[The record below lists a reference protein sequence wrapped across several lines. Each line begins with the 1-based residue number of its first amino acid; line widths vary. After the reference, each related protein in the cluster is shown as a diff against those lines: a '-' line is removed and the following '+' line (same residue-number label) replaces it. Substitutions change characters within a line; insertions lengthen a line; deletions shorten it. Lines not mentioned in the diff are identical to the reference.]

1 MIRTRLSFAFA
12 AMVSLATAQ
21 GLFTLWATSSA
32 ARHAERSVVATSML
46 NHYLELGA
54 NKQRLKVWFAQSALA
69 SDAAEET
76 KINLLAKMSRSLEAL
91 QTLAPRDAA
100 LNREDGDSEY
110 NAVQL
115 LANNFS
121 VLKTSV
127 QAVSFQPS
135 PALASTSTPISAS
148 DQSKAWTNLISIFDR
163 SDGRDMRSVLEQA
176 VLRQRAT
183 SDLAKVQLGDALK
196 RMRTASLLLALVSVG
211 LGLFAVAYFVKRMHK
226 PFDELVQSITAIAQG
241 NYTHRVVKHPS
252 SQPLDEFAQIAQQLN
267 TVVVKLEAARD
278 QSQRLRQGLDDTVAA
293 KTADLTRSLEA
304 LLHIDIRRRQFFAE
318 VSHELR
324 TPVTVIRGEAE
335 IALRGTHPAAD
346 YRASLGRI
354 VDASGDLAKRVEDLL
369 TLAKSDGQHYALQ
382 LQPALL
388 SGVLRGALLQM
399 SAVAAN
405 RNIELPQ
412 WTDVATPLLDSAWI
426 QADQD
431 RLQQAL
437 TIVLDNAVR
446 YSPSPGRVSVDVVL
460 DRDQQA
466 VRIDVIDEGIGITPE
481 ECLAAFERHYRGKQA
496 RLMRPEGAGLGLSIA
511 QTIVVAH
518 DGEIMLRSNA
528 DQPHQSGT
536 RGACVTIILP
546 LLPQPSAEPL

>member
-69 SDAAEET
+69 GDAAEET

-110 NAVQL
+110 NALQL

-121 VLKTSV
+121 VLKLSV

-135 PALASTSTPISAS
+135 PALASTSTPISVP

-226 PFDELVQSITAIAQG
+226 PFVELVQSINAIAQG
-241 NYTHRVVKHPS
+241 NYAHRVAKHPG

-335 IALRGTHPAAD
+335 IALRGTHTATD
-346 YRASLGRI
+346 YRASLSRI

-412 WTDVATPLLDSAWI
+412 WTEVATPLLDSAWI

-466 VRIDVIDEGIGITPE
+466 VRIDVMDEGIGITAE

-536 RGACVTIILP
+536 CGACVTIILP

>member
-12 AMVSLATAQ
+12 AMVLLAIAQ
-21 GLFTLWATSSA
+21 GIFTLWATGSA
-32 ARHAERSVVATSML
+32 AQHAARSVVATSML

-69 SDAAEET
+69 GDATEET
-76 KINLLAKMSRSLEAL
+76 KVDLLAKMSRSLEAL
-91 QTLAPRDAA
+91 QALAPRDAA

-110 NAVQL
+110 NALQL

-127 QAVSFQPS
+127 QEVSFQPS
-135 PALASTSTPISAS
+135 TALVSTSSPISGS
-148 DQSKAWTNLISIFDR
+148 DQSKAWTDLIGIFDR

-211 LGLFAVAYFVKRMHK
+211 LGLFAVVYFVKRMHK
-226 PFDELVQSITAIAQG
+226 PFDELVQSTTAIAKG
-241 NYTHRVVKHPS
+241 NYAYRTVKYPS
-252 SQPLDEFAQIAQQLN
+252 WQPLDEFGQIAQQLN
-267 TVVVKLEAARD
+267 AVAVKLEAASD
-278 QSQRLRQGLDDTVAA
+278 QSQRLRQGLDDAVAA
-293 KTADLTRSLEA
+293 KTADLTRSLET
-304 LLHIDIRRRQFFAE
+304 LMHIDTRRRQFFAE

-335 IALRGTHPAAD
+335 IALRGTYSAAD
-346 YRASLGRI
+346 YRASLNRI

-369 TLAKSDGQHYALQ
+369 TLAKSDGQHYALH
-382 LQPALL
+382 LQPTAL
-388 SGVLRGALLQM
+388 SAVLQGALLQM
-399 SAVAAN
+399 SAVAAH
-405 RNIELPQ
+405 RNIDLPQ
-412 WTDVATPLLDSAWI
+412 WVDVAVPLIDSAWI

-431 RLQQAL
+431 RLQQAI

-446 YSPSPGRVSVDVVL
+446 YSPSPGRVSVYVVL
-460 DRDQQA
+460 DTAQRS
-466 VRIDVIDEGIGITPE
+466 VRIDVLDEGIGITPE
-481 ECLAAFERHYRGKQA
+481 ECLAAFERHYRGNQA

-511 QTIVVAH
+511 QAIVAAH

-528 DQPHQSGT
+528 DRQPPASL
-536 RGACVTIILP
+536 RGACATITLP
-546 LLPQPSAEPL
+546 LLQQPSAEPL